1 MLYTLQN
8 PAQLPFTLPTTDNYF
23 PFNSLKVSPL
33 EFFNIYLISVR
44 NILSV
49 YFFYLFVNILRQQS

>member
-8 PAQLPFTLPTTDNYF
+8 LAQLPFTLPTTDNYF

-33 EFFNIYLISVR
+33 EFFNI
-44 NILSV
+44 
-49 YFFYLFVNILRQQS
+49 